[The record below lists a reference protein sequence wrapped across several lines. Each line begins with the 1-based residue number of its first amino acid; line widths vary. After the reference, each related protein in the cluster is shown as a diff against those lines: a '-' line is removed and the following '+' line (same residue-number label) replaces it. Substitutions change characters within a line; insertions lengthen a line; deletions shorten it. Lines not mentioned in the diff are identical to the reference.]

1 MINQNLRK
9 MSKTKLFMLTALMT
23 TFFFSYGQ
31 LLAQKVQVT
40 VSPQDA
46 AIYKNGERLG
56 TGSVEIKIQKNDCVT
71 LEAFKQGWLREEV
84 KFCNKKGYGKP
95 PKTHYFELSPD
106 DSYSAS
112 IEGTDIANTDI
123 LIRVQNDKNELE
135 LWRSIN
141 QIIMNYFD
149 VIEVADRESGYL
161 RTAWHVK
168 SFQQRTVRTRVIL
181 KLASTEPTA
190 FKLKIMSEYAYG
202 SGISPKADEK
212 FREWDRVLKSF
223 AEIVNEVQT
232 RIK

>member
-1 MINQNLRK
+1 MKKRHTLATVIL
-9 MSKTKLFMLTALMT
+9 MLLSLFSTA
-23 TFFFSYGQ
+23 Q

-40 VSPQDA
+40 VSPQNA
-46 AIYKNGERLG
+46 AIYVNGERMG
-56 TGSVEIKIQKNDCVT
+56 TGSIEIKVQKNDCVT
-71 LEAFKQGWLREEV
+71 VEAAKSGYLWEHV

-95 PKTHYFELSPD
+95 PKTHYFNLRKD

-123 LIRVQNDKNELE
+123 LIRVQEKKDELQ
-135 LWRSIN
+135 LWREVN

-181 KLASTEPTA
+181 KLASTDPTTY
-190 FKLKIMSEYAYG
+190 KLKIMSESASAAG
-202 SGISPKADEK
+202 VSPKADER
-212 FREWDRVLKSF
+212 FREWDRVLKAF
-223 AEIVNEVQT
+223 AEIVNEIQT

>member
-1 MINQNLRK
+1 
-9 MSKTKLFMLTALMT
+9 MSKRNTLTTGIFLLMFLFSSA
-23 TFFFSYGQ
+23 Q
-31 LLAQKVQVT
+31 LFAQKVQIT

-46 AIYKNGERLG
+46 AIFVNGERLG
-56 TGSVEIKIQKNDCVT
+56 TGSVEIKVQKNDCVT
-71 LEAFKQGWLREEV
+71 VEAAKAGYLWEQV

-95 PKTHYFELSPD
+95 PKTHYFDLKKD

-123 LIRVQNDKNELE
+123 LIRVQGDKDELQ

-181 KLASTEPTA
+181 KLASTDPTT
-190 FKLKIMSEYAYG
+190 FKLKIMSEYADG
-202 SGISPKADEK
+202 AGVSPKADER

-223 AEIVNEVQT
+223 ADIVEEVQT